1 MANKSILD
9 VDVNASSGNDDAFF
23 INSNQS
29 LKQIKKNNIR
39 FDYDTHIENK
49 PAINGVELRG
59 GEIKLSELGVASKDE
74 VSKKA
79 DEIIHTAK
87 GERIAV
93 GDSAGAFFEGLK
105 LYGKT
110 EQVQTKGYQLFD
122 ASKIATKSA
131 GGATVTNNGDGS
143 FTISGSGNL
152 TGDFVNSHVLSNE
165 EAKKLFKAG
174 RVTLKGDKT
183 YPFVYM
189 QIKNTAGLIKE
200 LKTLDVDSER
210 YLDLTSEHINSEG
223 FHVSFGIYGSSGSA
237 IIPGTVKP
245 MVYQDGDG
253 TWEPYTGGKPSPS
266 MEYKQDPESS
276 GDGGEL
282 EVKVKNSNLLGGE
295 ELAKKIVESGGTRS
309 GNLVSFMC
317 EKSQNSILFSDFEDN
332 AEYTLILYGMCK
344 NIQYSATNLSVTY
357 NDSLSGGSVGQFT
370 KKGEFSYCVHK
381 IRSGAKR
388 LLIVWDSAGTDID
401 ITKSGLF
408 KGQVDLSDFIESN
421 TQTFSLQTSNGLPGL
436 PIDSGGN
443 YTDSNGQQWVCDEMD
458 FGRGKY
464 VQRIKKLTLD
474 GSEAWLDQKDSAGQ
488 HQFFLDLKDALYPYN
503 ASDFDK
509 SFLCNHFKSVS
520 KVGDIDDGTVRTG
533 VYKETFAPVFKP
545 HGAINEI
552 SKFKSWLSENPTTI
566 LYILATP
573 IETDIPEETM
583 TAYRKLYT
591 NSPTTVIQN
600 GDNAYMEVD
609 YATYT
614 CRANKEDVKDLV
626 DRIEDLQSYV
636 GYYTDNHV
644 VGLQVDYKNKTFK
657 RLAGAKYLKPGADF
671 DKYKM
676 FGGRRKCIVEDS
688 GKIVAWHGDKNYT
701 EDGSLGQVMVYQP
714 AFYYRVQPLELDP
727 IDTGIGHH
735 LRKANYYVSD
745 IPSPGFKRH
754 PAFYDANGNEI
765 DYFLTSAYEGSI
777 WDADGG
783 TGGAYLTKDE
793 QVMNLATDK
802 FCSIAGVKPASGLT
816 QNLTRPNI
824 ETLAQNRGAN
834 WHGDLIKQVSAEQM
848 LMIIEMGM
856 MNLQTAIAQ
865 GVVTLPWETGS
876 DKTSSYAAVT
886 GSTSGIGNGTGRA
899 ERTTTYEGGVAKEY
913 TVDGKTSVC
922 WRGKENFWG
931 NIWKFV
937 YGINIWGNG
946 KMGGGQPYICSD
958 FNFAENKN
966 SGNYEGAG
974 FTATNV
980 AGYISAM
987 GYSTICDWLF
997 IASECTGN
1005 SSLPVGDYTN
1015 ITQNLNGYRIARLGG
1030 DWNGGSAAGA
1040 FYWYLY
1046 HGVGYRARTVGGR
1059 LVYIPTR
1066 DSEPY
1071 KSNLASWRQEVSK

>member
-1 MANKSILD
+1 MT
-9 VDVNASSGNDDAFF
+9 SGFDSFYQLTDREE
-23 INSNQS
+23 
-29 LKQIKKNNIR
+29 IKRMFKVGKIYLKNN
-39 FDYDTHIENK
+39 
-49 PAINGVELRG
+49 GVTFPYFHAYFQSTDGSRALTITDGKEHDLT
-59 GEIKLSELGVASKDE
+59 EDILNN
-74 VSKKA
+74 
-79 DEIIHTAK
+79 TAL
-87 GERIAV
+87 V
-93 GDSAGAFFEGLK
+93 GFSVYA
-105 LYGKT
+105 
-110 EQVQTKGYQLFD
+110 
-122 ASKIATKSA
+122 KS
-131 GGATVTNNGDGS
+131 GATI
-143 FTISGSGNL
+143 TI
-152 TGDFVNSHVLSNE
+152 
-165 EAKKLFKAG
+165 
-174 RVTLKGDKT
+174 
-183 YPFVYM
+183 
-189 QIKNTAGLIKE
+189 
-200 LKTLDVDSER
+200 
-210 YLDLTSEHINSEG
+210 
-223 FHVSFGIYGSSGSA
+223 
-237 IIPGTVKP
+237 GTIRP
-245 MVYQDGDG
+245 MLYQDGDG
-253 TWEPYTGGKPSPS
+253 TWESYTGGKPSPS

-276 GDGGEL
+276 GDGGTIGIGVCSANLYSEGNMSIDD
-282 EVKVKNSNLLGGE
+282 VKYTDFISWTGKSEMFVSFYAKTNSVDGALNIAIDYYDANKAKLGGNGWSYKCGNTFAKYSVSFTGEGAAGTGKNVDLRVVRFFKARFRIGNSATTHIDYKDIVISDSEGVEFTGYQPPQILSLSTPNGLLG
-295 ELAKKIVESGGTRS
+295 
-309 GNLVSFMC
+309 
-317 EKSQNSILFSDFEDN
+317 
-332 AEYTLILYGMCK
+332 
-344 NIQYSATNLSVTY
+344 
-357 NDSLSGGSVGQFT
+357 
-370 KKGEFSYCVHK
+370 
-381 IRSGAKR
+381 
-388 LLIVWDSAGTDID
+388 
-401 ITKSGLF
+401 
-408 KGQVDLSDFIESN
+408 
-421 TQTFSLQTSNGLPGL
+421 LPV
-436 PIDSGGN
+436 DSGGN

-464 VQRIKKLTLD
+464 VQRVGKATFN
-474 GSEAWLDQKDSAGQ
+474 GSEAWTLEPNQDVTAKLFYTRVNDASKVLGIKLLCDGFLGTAKQRAYLKNMECTVYQDNIGTYPNENWLYFRDDSC
-488 HQFFLDLKDALYPYN
+488 N
-503 ASDFDK
+503 TVSDFK
-509 SFLCNHFKSVS
+509 AKISNSN
-520 KVGDIDDGTVRTG
+520 IT
-533 VYKETFAPVFKP
+533 
-545 HGAINEI
+545 AIYPL
-552 SKFKSWLSENPTTI
+552 K
-566 LYILATP
+566 AP

-644 VGLQVDYKNKTFK
+644 VGLQVDYKNKSFK
-657 RLAGAKYLKPGADF
+657 RLAGAKYLKPGSDF
-671 DKYKM
+671 NKYKM

-754 PAFYDANGNEI
+754 PAFYDASGNEI

-777 WDADGG
+777 WDADGD
-783 TGGAYLTKDE
+783 AYLLQDE

-816 QNLTRPNI
+816 QNLTRLNI
-824 ETLAQNRGAN
+824 ETLAQNRGTN

-865 GVVTLPWETGS
+865 GVVTIA
-876 DKTSSYAAVT
+876 DNSSYNCSSLT
-886 GSTSGIGNGTGRA
+886 GSTSSLGNGTGMA
-899 ERTTTYEGGVAKEY
+899 TETVNTKGDASTTETA
-913 TVDGKTSVC
+913 DGKTSIC

-937 YGINIWGNG
+937 YGVNIWGNG

-1005 SSLPVGDYTN
+1005 SSLPVGDYTY
-1015 ITQNLNGYRIARLGG
+1015 ITQNLNGYRIALLGG
-1030 DWNGGSAAGA
+1030 RWDYGGSAGA
-1040 FYWYLY
+1040 FYWNLNS
-1046 HGVGYRARTVGGR
+1046 GVGDRSRAIGGR

-1066 DSEPY
+1066 DSAEY
-1071 KSNLASWRQEVSK
+1071 TVAIASWKEQMKKAA